1 MCVWKVYSAQRLIE
15 KYIRLSGNQEY
26 SDLDEN
32 ILSSNQFQVYSDGQ
46 AIENGQLINSRRQ
59 QVIGPSRLV
68 ELEGAIE
75 KCHRSWAVRV
85 DLLKGALIIS
95 QIMRQSSLKD
105 SRGRLKIYLQ
115 YGQL

>member
-1 MCVWKVYSAQRLIE
+1 MRAWKVYSAQRLIE

-46 AIENGQLINSRRQ
+46 AIENGQLIKSRRQ
-59 QVIGPSRLV
+59 QVIGQSRLV

-75 KCHRSWAVRV
+75 KCPRSWAVRV

-95 QIMRQSSLKD
+95 PIWAIVID
-105 SRGRLKIYLQ
+105 
-115 YGQL
+115 